1 MQILIIIIGIFLI
14 AFNYKAVRNEKN
26 TFNKSLSKAEN
37 GINDSDIEIGLMRKE
52 FAETILELQ
61 QDIEELK
68 DEIKNLKSGG
78 IQSYEEPQNIESSKD
93 NINKNDNI
101 SKIEENNS
109 LPNNVKIDEIDK
121 LLKDG
126 LSVEEI
132 AERLAIGKGEVLLI
146 KGLFIK

>member
-146 KGLFIK
+146 KELFIK